1 MLLVVNES
9 KIVCQEATDLF
20 FSLFVHGIHPIAR
33 SSSEN
38 GMLCIV
44 FATTCYICLISS
56 PLVHQASV
64 IICSVACHARRVTT
78 SFKLDHPVNRTHDSS
93 TRSLLTDLS
102 ATLTLVGEF
111 DASRTEAN
119 LKPHTV
125 IYHSDKVSTF
135 PVFSDN

>member
-44 FATTCYICLISS
+44 FATTCYICLIQPSI
-56 PLVHQASV
+56 HQASV
-64 IICSVACHARRVTT
+64 IICSVVCHVRRVTT

-93 TRSLLTDLS
+93 TRALLTDLS

-125 IYHSDKVSTF
+125 IYHSGKVSTF
-135 PVFSDN
+135 SVVSDN